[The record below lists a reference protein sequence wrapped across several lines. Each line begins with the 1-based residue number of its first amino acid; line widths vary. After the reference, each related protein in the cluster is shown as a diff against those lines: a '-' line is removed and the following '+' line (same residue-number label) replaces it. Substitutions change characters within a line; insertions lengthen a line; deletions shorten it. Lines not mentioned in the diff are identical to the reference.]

1 MIKRISLFVL
11 TLLLPALS
19 PAKNI
24 TLVVDDVPVVQ
35 LLQSLADLEQK
46 NMVIS
51 PDVQGTLSLQLR
63 NLPWQQALQTVINS
77 MELVLRQENGVYY
90 VHTQRWREE
99 KQALMRQENEKR
111 QLALPLMNRS
121 LVLPVS

>member
-77 MELVLRQENGVYY
+77 MELVLSQENGVYY
-90 VHTQRWREE
+90 VHSQRWREE
-99 KQALMRQENEKR
+99 KQALVR
-111 QLALPLMNRS
+111 RS
-121 LVLPVS
+121 G